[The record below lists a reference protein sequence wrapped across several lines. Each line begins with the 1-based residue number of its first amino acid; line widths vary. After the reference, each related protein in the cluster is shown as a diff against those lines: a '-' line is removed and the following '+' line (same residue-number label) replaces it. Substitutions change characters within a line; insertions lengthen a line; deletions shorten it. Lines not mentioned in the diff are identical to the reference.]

1 MAKRKSTGKRQR
13 FNIFKRDKFTCQY
26 CGGTPPTVVLV
37 VDHIVPV
44 AAGGPTEE
52 HNLITSCEVCN
63 QGKADGLLSDVPQA
77 IDKTLAA
84 QVERQEQLAEYNKF
98 LLKLRKE
105 QDALA
110 TDLGIYWCNRTHP
123 DKPGQFTFG
132 PDRMTS
138 ARTFLKRLPAA
149 EIYDAIDIAF
159 SRRPPR
165 YKNDND
171 TFKYFC
177 GICWAKIKERGG
189 S

>member
-26 CGGTPPTVVLV
+26 CGGTPPAVVLV

-44 AAGGPTEE
+44 AAGG
-52 HNLITSCEVCN
+52 
-63 QGKADGLLSDVPQA
+63 
-77 IDKTLAA
+77 
-84 QVERQEQLAEYNKF
+84 
-98 LLKLRKE
+98 

-110 TDLGIYWCNRTHP
+110 TDLGIYWCNRTH
-123 DKPGQFTFG
+123 PGQFTFG